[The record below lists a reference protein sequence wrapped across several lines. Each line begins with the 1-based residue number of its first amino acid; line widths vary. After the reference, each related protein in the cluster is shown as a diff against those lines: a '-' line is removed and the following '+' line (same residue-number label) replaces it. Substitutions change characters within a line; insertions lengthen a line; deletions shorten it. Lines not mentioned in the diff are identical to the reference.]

1 MLQVFRIIRCIL
13 NQNIKSMKKVFRFL
27 GRLIL
32 SFAALLFFAFLVFQ
46 GYYGFLNRKARKQL
60 TETMTLTENGHLFR
74 DLNKNGKL
82 DVYEDSR
89 RSVEE
94 RVEDLLEQMTI
105 EEKAGMMWHPPIGVG
120 KNGEIAGR
128 PDVSTMSM
136 NSTWDVVANR
146 KINHFNLF
154 AIPESKK
161 LAEWHNRLQE
171 IAAQTRLGI
180 PVTISSDPRHGINN
194 FIGPEL
200 LGSDF
205 SKWPE
210 PIGLAATSDSA
221 LVAEFGKIANREYRA
236 VGIRTALHPMADL
249 ATEPRWARVNGTF
262 GEDAHLSAKLT
273 AAYIY
278 GFQGEKFGKESV
290 ACMTKHWPG
299 GGPQQDGE
307 DAHFSYG
314 SEQAY
319 PGNNFKYH
327 LIPFEAALK
336 AGTAMI
342 MPYYGVPV
350 GQTSE
355 DVGMSFNREII
366 TGLLREE
373 YGYDGIVCTDW
384 SIIEGFKILGREIM
398 EAKSWGV
405 EDLNVSER
413 IKKAVYAG
421 VDQFGGNMNTK
432 ELIKLI
438 QEEKISES
446 RIDESVRR
454 LLRAKFQMGLF
465 DNPFLDVSE
474 AEKVVGNPEFVE
486 NGKLAQRK
494 SIVLLKNE
502 MKEDSSFVLPLKTGS
517 RIYIENMENETAQKY
532 AVVVDSLA
540 DADYAVLRL
549 QAPWEPRKGDL
560 VERFFHQGD
569 LDFKEPELSR
579 ILKIMKQKPT
589 IVCIY
594 LDRPAVIPEI
604 ADHAV
609 GLLCDFGAFDDA
621 LLDILFGEFNPSGKL
636 PFELP
641 PTMEAVR
648 QQKEDVPYDS
658 REPLFQFGFGLGYN
672 N

>member
-1 MLQVFRIIRCIL
+1 
-13 NQNIKSMKKVFRFL
+13 MKKVFRFL

-32 SFAALLFFAFLVFQ
+32 SLGALLFFAFIVFHV
-46 GYYGFLNRKARKQL
+46 YYGFLNRKAKRQL
-60 TETMTLTENGHLFR
+60 AETAVLIEKGQSFR
-74 DLNKNGKL
+74 DLNKNGRL
-82 DVYEDSR
+82 DLYEDSR

-94 RVEDLLEQMTI
+94 RVENLLGQMTI

-128 PDVSTMSM
+128 PNVSTMSM
-136 NSTWDVVANR
+136 NSTWDVVINR

-154 AIPESKK
+154 AIPESRK
-161 LAEWHNRLQE
+161 LAEWHNRLQK

-180 PVTISSDPRHGINN
+180 PVTISSDSRHGINN
-194 FIGPEL
+194 FIGSDL

-210 PIGLAATSDSA
+210 PIGLAAIGDSA
-221 LVAEFGKIANREYRA
+221 LVAEFGQIANQEYRA

-262 GEDAHLSAKLT
+262 GEDAQLSAKLI

-278 GFQGEKFGKESV
+278 GFQGDKFGKESV

-299 GGPQQDGE
+299 GGPQKDGE

-314 SEQAY
+314 ADQAY
-319 PGNNFKYH
+319 PGNNFDYH
-327 LIPFEAALK
+327 LIPFEAALE

-342 MPYYGVPV
+342 MPYYGVPL

-366 TGLLREE
+366 TGLLRNE

-405 EDLNVSER
+405 EDLSVSER
-413 IKKAVYAG
+413 IQKAVDAG

-432 ELIKLI
+432 ELIKLV
-438 QEEKISES
+438 EEGKISEAW
-446 RIDESVRR
+446 IDESVRR

-474 AEKVVGNPEFVE
+474 AEKVVGNPKFIEK
-486 NGKLAQRK
+486 GKLAQRK

-502 MKEDSSFVLPLKTGS
+502 MKKDSSFVLPLKTGS
-517 RIYIENMENETAQKY
+517 RIYIENIEKESAQKH

-579 ILKIMKQKPT
+579 ILKIMKQQT
-589 IVCIY
+589 SNTYI
-594 LDRPAVIPEI
+594 
-604 ADHAV
+604 
-609 GLLCDFGAFDDA
+609 
-621 LLDILFGEFNPSGKL
+621 
-636 PFELP
+636 
-641 PTMEAVR
+641 
-648 QQKEDVPYDS
+648 
-658 REPLFQFGFGLGYN
+658 
-672 N
+672 

>member
-1 MLQVFRIIRCIL
+1 
-13 NQNIKSMKKVFRFL
+13 MKKVFRFL

-32 SFAALLFFAFLVFQ
+32 SIAALLFFAFLMFHV
-46 GYYGFLNRKARKQL
+46 YYGFLNRKAKKQL
-60 TETMTLTENGHLFR
+60 AETVTLTENGHSFR

-82 DVYEDSR
+82 DVYEDR
-89 RSVEE
+89 RRTVEE
-94 RVEDLLEQMTI
+94 RVEDLLGQMTI
-105 EEKAGMMWHPPIGVG
+105 GEKAGMMWHPPIGVG

-136 NSTWDVVANR
+136 NSTWDVVVNR

-161 LAEWHNRLQE
+161 LAEWHNRIQE
-171 IAAQTRLGI
+171 MAAQTRLGI
-180 PVTISSDPRHGINN
+180 PVTISSDPRHGISN
-194 FIGPEL
+194 FIGPDL

-210 PIGLAATSDSA
+210 PIGLAATNDSA
-221 LVAEFGKIANREYRA
+221 LVAEFGKIANAEYRA
-236 VGIRTALHPMADL
+236 VGIRTALHPMSDL
-249 ATEPRWARVNGTF
+249 STEPRWARVNGTF

-278 GFQGEKFGKESV
+278 GFQGEKFGAESV

-314 SEQAY
+314 SGQAY
-319 PGNNFKYH
+319 PGNNFDYH

-342 MPYYGVPV
+342 MPYYGVPL

-366 TGLLREE
+366 TGLLRKK
-373 YGYDGIVCTDW
+373 YGYNGIVCTDW
-384 SIIEGFKILGREIM
+384 SIIEGFKILGKEIM

-405 EDLNVSER
+405 ENLTVSER
-413 IKKAVYAG
+413 IQKAIDAG

-432 ELIKLI
+432 ELVKLI
-438 QEEKISES
+438 EEEKISEA

-474 AEKVVGNPEFVE
+474 VEKVVGNAEFVE
-486 NGKLAQRK
+486 KGELAQRK

-502 MKEDSSFVLPLKTGS
+502 MKEDSVFVLPLKTGS
-517 RIYIENMENETAQKY
+517 RIYIENISKETAQKHT
-532 AVVVDSLA
+532 VVVDSLA
-540 DADYAVLRL
+540 DADFAVLRL

-579 ILKIMKQKPT
+579 ILKIMEQKPT

-604 ADHAV
+604 AEHAA
-609 GLLCDFGAFDDA
+609 GLLCDFGAYDDA
-621 LLDILFGEFNPSGKL
+621 VFDVIFGEFNPSGKL

-641 PTMEAVR
+641 SSMEAVR

-658 REPLFQFGFGLGYN
+658 REPLFPFGFGLGYN

>member
-1 MLQVFRIIRCIL
+1 MKKFIKYSVRLVLGLGALLVLAFFTFHLYYGIL
-13 NQNIKSMKKVFRFL
+13 NVQAKKELADVPV
-27 GRLIL
+27 L
-32 SFAALLFFAFLVFQ
+32 S
-46 GYYGFLNRKARKQL
+46 
-60 TETMTLTENGHLFR
+60 ENGHQFR

-89 RSVEE
+89 RTVDE
-94 RVEDLLEQMTI
+94 RVNNLLQQMRLD
-105 EEKAGMMWHPPIGVG
+105 EKVGLMWHPPIGVG
-120 KNGEIAGR
+120 PDGEILGKPSLNAF
-128 PDVSTMSM
+128 SM
-136 NSTWDVVANR
+136 YSTWDLLVNR

-154 AIPESKK
+154 AIPGSRQ

-180 PVTISSDPRHGINN
+180 PVTISSDPRHGISN
-194 FIGPEL
+194 FIGSDL

-210 PIGLAATSDSA
+210 PVGLAAIADSV
-221 LVAEFGKIANREYRA
+221 LVAEFGKIANAEYRA

-249 ATEPRWARVNGTF
+249 STEPRWARVNGTF
-262 GEDAHLSAKLT
+262 GEDAHLSGKLT

-278 GFQGEKFGKESV
+278 GFQGKVFGEESV

-299 GGPQQDGE
+299 GGPQEKGE

-314 SEQAY
+314 ADQIY
-319 PGNNFKYH
+319 PGNNFDYH

-336 AGTAMI
+336 AGTAMM
-342 MPYYGVPV
+342 MPYYGVPK

-366 TGLLREE
+366 TNLLREE

-384 SIIEGFKILGREIM
+384 GIIEGFKLLGKEIV

-405 EDLNVSER
+405 ESLSVSER
-413 IKKAVYAG
+413 IQKVVEAG
-421 VDQFGGNMNTK
+421 VDQFGGNNNTR
-432 ELIKLI
+432 ELIELV
-438 QEEKISES
+438 EEGKISEN
-446 RIDESVRR
+446 RIDESVKR

-465 DNPFLDVSE
+465 DDPFVDADN
-474 AEKVVGNPEFVE
+474 AEKIVGKPEFVE
-486 NGKLAQRK
+486 KGKQAQRK

-502 MKEDSSFVLPLKTGS
+502 RIADSAFVLPLKNST
-517 RIYIENMENETAQKY
+517 RIYIENIQKETAQQY
-532 AVVVDSLA
+532 AIVVDSLA
-540 DADYAVLRL
+540 HADVAVLRL
-549 QAPWEPRKGDL
+549 QAPWEPRTGDFI
-560 VERFFHQGD
+560 ERLFHQGD

-579 ILKIMKQKPT
+579 ILKIMEKKPT

-604 ADHAV
+604 AERAA
-609 GLLCDFGAFDDA
+609 GLLCDFGAYDDA
-621 LLDILFGEFNPSGKL
+621 VLDIVFGKFNPSGKL

-641 PTMEAVR
+641 SSMEAVR
-648 QQKEDVPYDS
+648 NQKEDVPYDS
-658 REPLFQFGFGLGYN
+658 RNPLFQFGFGLNYASN
-672 N
+672 

>member
-1 MLQVFRIIRCIL
+1 
-13 NQNIKSMKKVFRFL
+13 MKKIIKFL
-27 GRLIL
+27 GRFIL
-32 SFAALLFFAFLVFQ
+32 AFGALLVLAVVTFHLF
-46 GYYGFLNRKARKQL
+46 YGILNVRAKKSL
-60 TETMTLTENGHLFR
+60 SEVPVLNENGHSFR

-82 DVYEDSR
+82 DVYEDNR
-89 RSVEE
+89 LPVEE
-94 RVEDLLEQMTI
+94 RVDDLLSQMTI

-120 KNGEIAGR
+120 QEGEILGKPNIKA
-128 PDVSTMSM
+128 MNM
-136 NSTWDVVANR
+136 NSTWDLVVNR
-146 KINHFNLF
+146 KLNHFNLF

-180 PVTISSDPRHGINN
+180 PVTISSDPRHGISN
-194 FIGPEL
+194 FIGPDL

-210 PIGLAATSDSA
+210 PIGLAAIGDSA
-221 LVAEFGKIANREYRA
+221 LVAEFGRIANFEYRA
-236 VGIRTALHPMADL
+236 VGIRMALHPMADL

-278 GFQGEKFGKESV
+278 GFQGEEFGEESV

-314 SEQAY
+314 MGQVY
-319 PGNNFKYH
+319 PGNNFDYH
-327 LIPFEAALK
+327 LIPFEAAIE
-336 AGTAMI
+336 AGTAMM
-342 MPYYGVPV
+342 MPYYGVPL

-366 TGLLREE
+366 TDLLRDS

-384 SIIEGFKILGREIM
+384 GIIEGFKLLGREIV

-405 EDLNVSER
+405 ENLTISER
-413 IKKAVYAG
+413 IQKVIDAG

-432 ELIKLI
+432 ELIKLV
-438 QEEKISES
+438 EEGKISED
-446 RIDESVRR
+446 RVDESVRR
-454 LLRAKFQMGLF
+454 LLQAKFQMGLF
-465 DNPFLDVSE
+465 DNPFVDVGE
-474 AEKVVGNPEFVE
+474 TERIAGNSEFVE
-486 NGKLAQRK
+486 KGKLAQRK

-502 MKEDSSFVLPLKTGS
+502 MNGDSSFVLPLKSGS
-517 RIYIENMENETAQKY
+517 RIFIENIEKETAQKY

-540 DADYAVLRL
+540 EADFAVLRL
-549 QAPWEPRKGDL
+549 QAPFEPRTGDF

-569 LDFKEPELSR
+569 LDFKEPELSH
-579 ILKIMKQKPT
+579 ILKIMEQKPT

-604 ADHAV
+604 AEHAA
-609 GLLCDFGAFDDA
+609 GLLCDFGAYDDA
-621 LLDILFGEFNPSGKL
+621 LFDVVFGKFNPTGKL
-636 PFELP
+636 PFEMP
-641 PTMEAVR
+641 SSMEAVR

-658 REPLFQFGFGLGYN
+658 PEPLFKIGFGLGYEIN
-672 N
+672 RLLP